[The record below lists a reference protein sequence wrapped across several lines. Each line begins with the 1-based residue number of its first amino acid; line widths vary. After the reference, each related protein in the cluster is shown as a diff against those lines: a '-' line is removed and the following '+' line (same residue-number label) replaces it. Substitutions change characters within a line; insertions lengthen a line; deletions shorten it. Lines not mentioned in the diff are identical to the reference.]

1 MEVGEVKTESLGEVM
16 MRGMTLLTERGTR
29 LSRTLARVGVVSRG
43 VMAMLRSWIVTFGLL
58 VAVVEVEVLGWEIR
72 GDEDE
77 LEQVE

>member
-1 MEVGEVKTESLGEVM
+1 
-16 MRGMTLLTERGTR
+16 
-29 LSRTLARVGVVSRG
+29 
-43 VMAMLRSWIVTFGLL
+43 MAMLRSWIVTFGLL